1 MIRLLALC
9 GLLGLVPLGFLPLQ
23 GADPLPAVLARMDRA
38 ARPFRCMTAN
48 IQETVYTQVVD
59 DKALSSGTIKLR
71 RAKPGD
77 IRFLVDFTNPDAPR
91 SVAFA
96 GTEIRIYKPKENVE
110 QIIDVATHKA
120 TIEQYMLL
128 GFGATAA
135 DITAAYDVSYVG
147 PATVEGQHAAELKLT
162 PKSKEVQGKLTQA
175 ELWISDA
182 FGVPVQQKFL
192 YPGGNY
198 TLFTYSN
205 LRLMPTLPDRDLQ
218 LKPPK
223 DAHISKVGA

>member
-1 MIRLLALC
+1 
-9 GLLGLVPLGFLPLQ
+9 
-23 GADPLPAVLARMDRA
+23 MDQA
-38 ARPFRCMTAN
+38 AGPFRCMTAN

-120 TIEQYMLL
+120 AIEQYLLL
-128 GFGATAA
+128 GFGAAA
-135 DITAAYDVSYVG
+135 AEITGAYDVSYIG
-147 PATVEGQHAAELKLT
+147 SATVEGQHAVELKLV
-162 PKSKEVQGKLTQA
+162 PKSKDVQARLTQA
-175 ELWISDA
+175 DLWISDT

-205 LRLMPTLPDRDLQ
+205 LRLLRDLPDKDLQ

-223 DAHISKVGA
+223 DVHISKVGA